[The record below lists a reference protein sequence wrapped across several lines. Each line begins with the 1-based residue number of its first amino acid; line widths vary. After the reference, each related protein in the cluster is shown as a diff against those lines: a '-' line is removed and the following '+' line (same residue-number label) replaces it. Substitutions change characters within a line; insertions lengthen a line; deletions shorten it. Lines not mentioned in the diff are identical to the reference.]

1 MTVMS
6 RWNLSIFPCTCY
18 VHYKWSVHINRTWT
32 WKSTPVCYHNRTEEA
47 KNSDARC
54 RQHHQQSHH
63 HSPHGKRRNW
73 TISTVGWSKASIWL
87 EPTAV
92 KGSSVKP
99 RADDKMSLHLLCC
112 CSEFCPN
119 DLILSLKRKWFDID
133 PNCTPS
139 SDCLFKFFFL
149 VSLMKTCIC
158 WEEIIL
164 ISKLLCLKVF
174 RSLCSVFPSCGFS
187 LTPARRFAGHPP
199 ARWSDCSLQAV

>member
-1 MTVMS
+1 MTVLS

-73 TISTVGWSKASIWL
+73 TISTVEWSKAAIWL

-99 RADDKMSLHLLCC
+99 RADDKMSTLALLLFRILSEWSDIEFEKEMIWHRSQLHTFLRLSLKKNVFSFIDENLHLLRR
-112 CSEFCPN
+112 N
-119 DLILSLKRKWFDID
+119 HFDI
-133 PNCTPS
+133 
-139 SDCLFKFFFL
+139 
-149 VSLMKTCIC
+149 
-158 WEEIIL
+158 
-164 ISKLLCLKVF
+164 
-174 RSLCSVFPSCGFS
+174 
-187 LTPARRFAGHPP
+187 
-199 ARWSDCSLQAV
+199 QAALS